1 MRPAA
6 IPGLGVQAP
15 LHAGPSEGV
24 LSPDEKLLF
33 SIERKVLDG
42 APLLSWP
49 PAGAPWRS
57 GQCAHAAHPLTTVLL
72 HVCQAPLGMSRAMA
86 MGGSFCDHTE
96 PGWVLLPGLSQGPG
110 LPLTG
115 ERRCS
120 FLLLSGPW
128 RLSMTLGGR
137 AASSQAPA
145 GGRPVARGPAV
156 MGRCAQAPMPSS
168 PGLSWP
174 DCLVPEVNP
183 LCCGWTVTA

>member
-1 MRPAA
+1 MLRFCPGPRPELR
-6 IPGLGVQAP
+6 GG
-15 LHAGPSEGV
+15 AGSVPTPPIRSRQFCSMCVRHPWGCH
-24 LSPDEKLLF
+24 
-33 SIERKVLDG
+33 G
-42 APLLSWP
+42 A
-49 PAGAPWRS
+49 G
-57 GQCAHAAHPLTTVLL
+57 
-72 HVCQAPLGMSRAMA
+72 A

-168 PGLSWP
+168 PGLSCP